1 MDPFLRTRWLIGS
14 DAVDHLQKSCVAV
27 FGVGGVGG
35 FCIEALARA
44 GVGRLDIVDY
54 DRVDVTNINRQI
66 IATTETVGE
75 MKVDVM
81 KARIASIVPETD
93 VRTHSMMFSEATAE
107 EIDFRDYDY
116 VVDAVDQVTA
126 KLLIIEKA
134 KACGVPVLSAMGAGN
149 KLHPEALEL
158 AMLSETKVCPL
169 ARVMRREVKKRGL
182 GDIPVVYST
191 EEPKKVEGIEE
202 RSPASISF
210 VPSAAGLIA
219 ASKVIRDLVQSE
231 KEDSLV
237 RKLQ

>member
-1 MDPFLRTRWLIGS
+1 MDPFLRTRWLIGTK
-14 DAVDHLQKSCVAV
+14 AVNRLQQMRVAV

-44 GVGRLDIVDY
+44 GVGALDIVDY

-66 IATTETVGE
+66 IATTETVGAL
-75 MKVDVM
+75 KVDVM
-81 KARIASIVPETD
+81 KERIASIVPEAD
-93 VRTHSMMFSEATAE
+93 VRTYPMMYNEATAD
-107 EIDFRDYDY
+107 EINFGDYDY

-134 KACGVPVLSAMGAGN
+134 QAAGVPVLSAMGAGN
-149 KLHPEALEL
+149 KLHPEALEI

-182 GDIPVVYST
+182 GDFPVVYST
-191 EEPKKVEGIEE
+191 EEPKKVEGIDE

-210 VPSAAGLIA
+210 VPSTAGLIA
-219 ASKVIRDLVQSE
+219 ASKVIRDLVRE
-231 KEDSLV
+231 
-237 RKLQ
+237 

>member
-1 MDPFLRTRWLIGS
+1 MDPFLRTRWLVGTE
-14 DAVDHLQKSCVAV
+14 AVNRLQQMRVAV

-44 GVGRLDIVDY
+44 GVGALDIVDY

-66 IATTETVGE
+66 IATTETVGAL
-75 MKVDVM
+75 KVDVM
-81 KARIASIVPETD
+81 KERLASIVPETE
-93 VRTHSMMFSEATAE
+93 VRTYPIMFNE
-107 EIDFRDYDY
+107 ENACEIYFDDYDY

-134 KACGVPVLSAMGAGN
+134 QTAGVPVLSAMGAGN

-182 GDIPVVYST
+182 GDFPVVYST
-191 EEPKKVEGIEE
+191 EEPKKVEGLDE

-210 VPSAAGLIA
+210 VPSTAGLIA
-219 ASKVIRDLVQSE
+219 ASKVIRDLVRE
-231 KEDSLV
+231 
-237 RKLQ
+237 

>member
-1 MDPFLRTRWLIGS
+1 MDPFLRTRWLIGTE
-14 DAVDHLQKSCVAV
+14 AVNRLQQMRVAV

-44 GVGRLDIVDY
+44 GVGALDIVDY

-75 MKVDVM
+75 LKVDVM
-81 KARIASIVPETD
+81 KERLASIVPETV
-93 VRTHSMMFSEATAE
+93 VRTYPLMYNEATAD
-107 EIDFRDYDY
+107 EINFGDYDY

-134 KACGVPVLSAMGAGN
+134 QAVGVPVLSAMGAGN
-149 KLHPEALEL
+149 KLHPEAQEI
-158 AMLSETKVCPL
+158 AMLSQTKVCPL

-182 GDIPVVYST
+182 GDFPVVYST
-191 EEPKKVEGIEE
+191 EEPKKVEGIDE

-210 VPSAAGLIA
+210 VPSTAGLIA
-219 ASKVIRDLVQSE
+219 ASKVIRDLVRE
-231 KEDSLV
+231 
-237 RKLQ
+237 

>member
-1 MDPFLRTRWLIGS
+1 MDPFLRTRWLIGTE
-14 DAVDHLQKSCVAV
+14 AVDRLQQMRVAV

-44 GVGRLDIVDY
+44 GVGSLDIVDY

-66 IATTETVGE
+66 IATTETEGAL
-75 MKVDVM
+75 KVDVM
-81 KARIASIVPETD
+81 KERLASIVPETV
-93 VRTHSMMFSEATAE
+93 VRTYSMMFNEGTAD
-107 EIDFRDYDY
+107 EISFGDYDY

-134 KACGVPVLSAMGAGN
+134 QAAGVPALSAMGAGN
-149 KLHPEALEL
+149 KLHPEALEI

-182 GDIPVVYST
+182 GDFPVVYST
-191 EEPKKVEGIEE
+191 EEPKKVEGIDE

-210 VPSAAGLIA
+210 VPSTAGLIA
-219 ASKVIRDLVQSE
+219 ASKVIRDLVRE
-231 KEDSLV
+231 
-237 RKLQ
+237 

>member
-1 MDPFLRTRWLIGS
+1 MDPFLRTRWLIGT
-14 DAVDHLQKSCVAV
+14 DAVDRLQNTQVIV

-35 FCIEALARA
+35 YCIEALART

-66 IATTETVGE
+66 IATTETVGAL
-75 MKVDVM
+75 KVDVM
-81 KARIASIVPETD
+81 KARIASIVPEAE
-93 VRTHSMMFSEATAE
+93 VRTYPMMFNESAAG
-107 EIDFRDYDY
+107 EINFGDYDY

-134 KACGVPVLSAMGAGN
+134 QAAGVPVLSAMGAGN

-158 AMLSETKVCPL
+158 AMLSETQVCPL

-182 GDIPVVYST
+182 GDFPVVYSK
-191 EEPKKVEGIEE
+191 EAPRKVEGMDA

-231 KEDSLV
+231 KEERLV
-237 RKLQ
+237 REL

>member
-1 MDPFLRTRWLIGS
+1 MDPFLRTRWLIGT
-14 DAVDHLQKSCVAV
+14 DAVDRLQNTRVIV

-35 FCIEALARA
+35 YCVEALART

-66 IATTETVGE
+66 IATTETVGAL
-75 MKVDVM
+75 KVDVM
-81 KARIASIVPETD
+81 KARIASIVPETE
-93 VRTHSMMFSEATAE
+93 VRTYPMMFNEATAD
-107 EIDFRDYDY
+107 EIDFSDYDY

-134 KACGVPVLSAMGAGN
+134 QAAGVSVLSAMGAGN

-158 AMLSETKVCPL
+158 AMLSETQVCPL

-182 GDIPVVYST
+182 GDFPVVYSK
-191 EEPKKVEGIEE
+191 EAPKKVEGMEE

-231 KEDSLV
+231 KEERLV
-237 RKLQ
+237 REL

>member
-1 MDPFLRTRWLIGS
+1 MDPFLRTRWLIGT
-14 DAVDHLQKSCVAV
+14 DAVDRLQNTRVIV

-35 FCIEALARA
+35 YCIEALART

-66 IATTETVGE
+66 IATRETVGAL
-75 MKVDVM
+75 KVDVM
-81 KARIASIVPETD
+81 KARIASIVPETE
-93 VRTHSMMFSEATAE
+93 VRTYPMMFNEATAD
-107 EIDFRDYDY
+107 EINFGDYDY

-126 KLLIIEKA
+126 KLLIIENA
-134 KACGVPVLSAMGAGN
+134 QAAGVPVLSAMGAGN

-158 AMLSETKVCPL
+158 AMLSETQVCPL

-182 GDIPVVYST
+182 GDFPVVYSK
-191 EEPKKVEGIEE
+191 EAPKKVEGMEE

-231 KEDSLV
+231 KEERLV
-237 RKLQ
+237 REL

>member
-1 MDPFLRTRWLIGS
+1 MDPFLRTRWLIGT
-14 DAVDHLQKSCVAV
+14 DAVDRLQNTRVIV

-35 FCIEALARA
+35 YCIEALART

-66 IATTETVGE
+66 IATRETVGAL
-75 MKVDVM
+75 KVDVM
-81 KARIASIVPETD
+81 KARIASIVPETE
-93 VRTHSMMFSEATAE
+93 VRTYPMMFNEATAD
-107 EIDFRDYDY
+107 EINFGDYDY

-134 KACGVPVLSAMGAGN
+134 HAAGVPVLSAMGAGN

-158 AMLSETKVCPL
+158 AMLSETQVCPL

-182 GDIPVVYST
+182 GDFPVVYSK
-191 EEPKKVEGIEE
+191 EAPKKVEGMEE

-231 KEDSLV
+231 KEERLV
-237 RKLQ
+237 REL

>member
-1 MDPFLRTRWLIGS
+1 MDPFLRTRWLIGT
-14 DAVDHLQKSCVAV
+14 DAVDRLQNTRVIV

-35 FCIEALARA
+35 YCIEALART

-66 IATTETVGE
+66 IATRETVGAL
-75 MKVDVM
+75 KVDVM
-81 KARIASIVPETD
+81 KARIASIVPETE
-93 VRTHSMMFSEATAE
+93 VRTYPMMFNEATAD
-107 EIDFRDYDY
+107 EINFGDYDY

-134 KACGVPVLSAMGAGN
+134 QAAGVSVLSAMGAGN

-158 AMLSETKVCPL
+158 AMLSETQVCPL

-182 GDIPVVYST
+182 GNFPVVYSK
-191 EEPKKVEGIEE
+191 EAPKKVEGMEE

-231 KEDSLV
+231 KEERLV
-237 RKLQ
+237 REL

>member
-1 MDPFLRTRWLIGS
+1 MDPFLRTRWLIGTE
-14 DAVDHLQKSCVAV
+14 AVDRLQQMRVAV

-44 GVGRLDIVDY
+44 GVGALDIVDY

-66 IATTETVGE
+66 IATTETEGAL
-75 MKVDVM
+75 KVDVM
-81 KARIASIVPETD
+81 KERLASIVPETV
-93 VRTHSMMFSEATAE
+93 VRTYSMMFNEGTAD
-107 EIDFRDYDY
+107 EISFGDYDY

-134 KACGVPVLSAMGAGN
+134 QAAGVPVLSAMGAGN
-149 KLHPEALEL
+149 KLHPEALEI

-182 GDIPVVYST
+182 GDFPVVYST
-191 EEPKKVEGIEE
+191 EEPKKVEGIDE

-210 VPSAAGLIA
+210 VPSTAGLIA
-219 ASKVIRDLVQSE
+219 ASKVIRDLVRE
-231 KEDSLV
+231 
-237 RKLQ
+237 

>member
-1 MDPFLRTRWLIGS
+1 MDPFLRTRWLIGT
-14 DAVDHLQKSCVAV
+14 DAVDRLQNTRVIV

-35 FCIEALARA
+35 YCIEALART

-66 IATTETVGE
+66 IATTETVGAL
-75 MKVDVM
+75 KVDVM
-81 KARIASIVPETD
+81 KARIASIVPEAE
-93 VRTHSMMFSEATAE
+93 VRTYPMMFNESAAG
-107 EIDFRDYDY
+107 EINFGDYDY

-126 KLLIIEKA
+126 KLLIIENA
-134 KACGVPVLSAMGAGN
+134 QAAGVPVLSAMGAGN

-158 AMLSETKVCPL
+158 AMLSETQVCPL

-182 GDIPVVYST
+182 GDFPVVYSK
-191 EEPKKVEGIEE
+191 EAPKKVEGMEE

-219 ASKVIRDLVQSE
+219 ASKVIRDLVQCE
-231 KEDSLV
+231 KEERLV
-237 RKLQ
+237 REL

>member
-1 MDPFLRTRWLIGS
+1 MDPFLRTRWLIGTE
-14 DAVDHLQKSCVAV
+14 AVNRLQQMRVAV

-44 GVGRLDIVDY
+44 GVGALDMTDY

-66 IATTETVGE
+66 IATTETIGE
-75 MKVDVM
+75 LKVDVM
-81 KARIASIVPETD
+81 KERLASIVPKTA
-93 VRTHSMMFSEATAE
+93 VRTHPLMYNEATVD
-107 EIDFRDYDY
+107 EINFGDYDY

-134 KACGVPVLSAMGAGN
+134 QAAGVPVLSAMGAGN
-149 KLHPEALEL
+149 KLHPEALEI

-182 GDIPVVYST
+182 GDFPVVYST
-191 EEPKKVEGIEE
+191 EEPKKVEGIDE

-210 VPSAAGLIA
+210 VPSTAGLIA
-219 ASKVIRDLVQSE
+219 ASKVIRDLVRE
-231 KEDSLV
+231 
-237 RKLQ
+237 

>member
-1 MDPFLRTRWLIGS
+1 MDPFLRTRWLIGTE
-14 DAVDHLQKSCVAV
+14 AVDRLQQMRVAV

-44 GVGRLDIVDY
+44 GVGALDIVDY

-66 IATTETVGE
+66 IATTETVGAL
-75 MKVDVM
+75 KVDVM
-81 KARIASIVPETD
+81 KERLASIVPETV
-93 VRTHSMMFSEATAE
+93 VRTYPLMYNEATAD
-107 EIDFRDYDY
+107 EINFGDYDY

-134 KACGVPVLSAMGAGN
+134 QAAGVPVLSAMGAGN
-149 KLHPEALEL
+149 KLHPEALEI

-182 GDIPVVYST
+182 GDFPVVYST
-191 EEPKKVEGIEE
+191 EEPKKVEGIDE

-210 VPSAAGLIA
+210 VPSTAGLIA
-219 ASKVIRDLVQSE
+219 ASKVIRDLVRE
-231 KEDSLV
+231 
-237 RKLQ
+237 

>member
-1 MDPFLRTRWLIGS
+1 MDPFLRTRWLIGTE
-14 DAVDHLQKSCVAV
+14 AVDRLQQMRVAV

-44 GVGRLDIVDY
+44 GVGSLDIVDY

-66 IATTETVGE
+66 IATTETEGAL
-75 MKVDVM
+75 KVDVM
-81 KARIASIVPETD
+81 KERLASIVPETV
-93 VRTHSMMFSEATAE
+93 VRTYSMMFNEGTAD
-107 EIDFRDYDY
+107 EISFGDYDY

-134 KACGVPVLSAMGAGN
+134 QAAGVPVLSAMGAGN
-149 KLHPEALEL
+149 KLHPEALEI

-182 GDIPVVYST
+182 GDFPVVYST
-191 EEPKKVEGIEE
+191 EESKKVEGIDE

-210 VPSAAGLIA
+210 VPSTAGLIA
-219 ASKVIRDLVQSE
+219 ASKVIRDLVRE
-231 KEDSLV
+231 
-237 RKLQ
+237 

>member
-1 MDPFLRTRWLIGS
+1 MDPFLRTRWLIGT
-14 DAVDHLQKSCVAV
+14 DAVDRLQNTQVIV

-35 FCIEALARA
+35 YCIEALART

-66 IATTETVGE
+66 IATTETVGAL
-75 MKVDVM
+75 KVDVM
-81 KARIASIVPETD
+81 KARIASIVPETE
-93 VRTHSMMFSEATAE
+93 VRTYPMMFNEATAD
-107 EIDFRDYDY
+107 EIDFSDYDY

-134 KACGVPVLSAMGAGN
+134 QAAGVPVLSAMGAGN

-158 AMLSETKVCPL
+158 AMLSETQVCPL

-182 GDIPVVYST
+182 GDFPVVYSK
-191 EEPKKVEGIEE
+191 EAPKKVEGMEE

-231 KEDSLV
+231 KEERLV
-237 RKLQ
+237 REL

>member
-1 MDPFLRTRWLIGS
+1 MDPFLRTRWLIGTE
-14 DAVDHLQKSCVAV
+14 AVNRLQQMRVAV

-44 GVGRLDIVDY
+44 GVGALDIVDY

-66 IATTETVGE
+66 IATTETVGAL
-75 MKVDVM
+75 KVDVM
-81 KARIASIVPETD
+81 KERLASIVPGTA
-93 VRTHSMMFSEATAE
+93 VRTYPLMYNEATAD
-107 EIDFRDYDY
+107 EINFGDYDY

-134 KACGVPVLSAMGAGN
+134 QAVGVPVLSAMGAGN
-149 KLHPEALEL
+149 KLHPEAQEI

-182 GDIPVVYST
+182 GDFPVVYST
-191 EEPKKVEGIEE
+191 EEPKKVEGIDE

-210 VPSAAGLIA
+210 VPSTAGLIA
-219 ASKVIRDLVQSE
+219 ASKVIRDLVRE
-231 KEDSLV
+231 
-237 RKLQ
+237 